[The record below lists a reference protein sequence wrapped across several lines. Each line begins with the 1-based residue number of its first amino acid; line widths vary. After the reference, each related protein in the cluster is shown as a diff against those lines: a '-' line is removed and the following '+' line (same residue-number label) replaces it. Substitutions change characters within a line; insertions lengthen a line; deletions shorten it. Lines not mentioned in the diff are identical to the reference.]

1 MSIVLTITIIFLI
14 FSKKEDFIMIA
25 VGIDVGGTS
34 IKGATI
40 NEKGVVLDRF
50 TMKTDKHAAPEIV
63 IGELC
68 ELVNK
73 TLQEHHYEDKI
84 SGIGIGIPG
93 TFNKETGVIVNT
105 PNLPLWNGFNLKS
118 FMEERCHLYVKI
130 VNDADAAAFAEAKFG
145 VAKDYEFVLMITLGT
160 GVGGGIVINKN
171 LCNGN
176 LGMGAELGHMVIEMD
191 GRECGCGR
199 KGCFEAYASATALN
213 KLTKE
218 AMDADPNSL
227 LHKVAEENGGIDA
240 TVAFKAEKLGDASA
254 KEVVAKYVKYLSE
267 GLMNYCNILRPNVI
281 VLSGGVANEGE
292 NLLSRVRAYMEEHH
306 YGMKNAPKAEIKQAT
321 LGYDAGKIGAAAL
334 YL

>member
-1 MSIVLTITIIFLI
+1 
-14 FSKKEDFIMIA
+14 MIA

-40 NEKGVVLDRF
+40 NDKGIILDRF
-50 TMKTDKHAAPEIV
+50 SMCTDKNARPEIV
-63 IGELC
+63 ISELC
-68 ELVNK
+68 DLVNK
-73 TLQEHHYEDKI
+73 TLSEHHYEDKVV
-84 SGIGIGIPG
+84 GIGIGIPG

-105 PNLPLWNGFNLKS
+105 PNLPLWNDFHLKE
-118 FMEERCHLYVKI
+118 FMEERCKLYVKI
-130 VNDADAAAFAEAKFG
+130 VNDADAAALAEAKFG
-145 VAKDYEFVLMITLGT
+145 VAKDYNFVLMITLGT

-171 LCNGN
+171 LYNGN
-176 LGMGAELGHMVIEMD
+176 LGMGAELGHMVIELD

-218 AMDADPNSL
+218 AMDANPKSL
-227 LHKVAEENGGIDA
+227 LHKVCEDNGGIDA
-240 TVAFKAEKLGDASA
+240 TVAFNAEKMGDPIA
-254 KEVVAKYVKYLSE
+254 KEVVDNYVKYLSE
-267 GLMNYCNILRPNVI
+267 GLLNYCNILRPNVI

-292 NLLSRVRAYMEEHH
+292 NLLSRVRQYMKEHH
-306 YGMKNAPKAEIKQAT
+306 YGMKNAPEVEIKQAS